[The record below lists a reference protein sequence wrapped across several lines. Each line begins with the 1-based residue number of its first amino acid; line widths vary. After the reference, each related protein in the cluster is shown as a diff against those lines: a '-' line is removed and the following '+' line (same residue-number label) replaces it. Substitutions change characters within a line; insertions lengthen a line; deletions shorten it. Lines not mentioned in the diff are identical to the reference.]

1 MKKLKILDV
10 IVAAMFVFGLAFSL
24 THLNANQ
31 ETPTAN
37 NSIDVSPQQ
46 DHLINSVS

>member
-10 IVAAMFVFGLAFSL
+10 IVTGMFVFGLAFSL

-31 ETPTAN
+31 EIPKAN
-37 NSIDVSPQQ
+37 NIIDVSPQQ
-46 DHLINSVS
+46 NHSINAVS

>member
-46 DHLINSVS
+46 DHLIDSVS